1 MFVCQKKSYLCLVNR
16 GPLSIP
22 QIVISDSHFNEVS
35 SPQKS
40 NTFTLKQLKF
50 ECVLKTLYNF
60 IKFVNETTHQRG
72 VRCVIRRSLLG
83 ECCAEAPQ
91 GAWKKRKLSIYCHKI
106 GCGDWGCT
114 LPTRK
119 LSLHQRVVIRNC
131 NLHVSLN
138 FLIPCRSR
146 VFFPIIVS
154 LSKLH
159 FLFSSYGTD
168 IYCT

>member
-1 MFVCQKKSYLCLVNR
+1 MFVCQKKKSYLCLVNR

-60 IKFVNETTHQRG
+60 IKFVDETTLRCYQRG

-91 GAWKKRKLSIYCHKI
+91 GA
-106 GCGDWGCT
+106 
-114 LPTRK
+114 
-119 LSLHQRVVIRNC
+119 
-131 NLHVSLN
+131 
-138 FLIPCRSR
+138 
-146 VFFPIIVS
+146 
-154 LSKLH
+154 
-159 FLFSSYGTD
+159 
-168 IYCT
+168 